1 MTLVA
6 NPNEVLWVQKY
17 RPAKVSDMILPVGT
31 KAAIQK
37 MVDSGDLPN
46 LLLVGTPGTGKTTIA
61 KAALNELGCDY
72 IVINGSL
79 ENGIDVL
86 RTKIANFASAVSFS
100 GGRKFVIV
108 DEADYLNPN
117 SVQPALRNFIEEY
130 SKNCGF
136 IFTCNFKNRIIEPL
150 RSRFSEI
157 EFSIPKDEQQKLIVQ
172 FFKRVCAILDNEK
185 IEYEKEVVAKVVQK
199 YFPDFRKTLGELQS
213 FSATGKIDE
222 TMFSDVKGEN
232 IDEVFRL
239 MKDKKFT
246 ELRNWVAHN
255 ADSDA
260 SELFRALFDASVERV
275 ELRSQPGF
283 IVTIAEYQ
291 YKHAF
296 VADPEIN
303 IMACITELM
312 METSFK

>member
-1 MTLVA
+1 MIKDEK
-6 NPNEVLWVQKY
+6 EVLWVQAY
-17 RPAKVSDMILPVGT
+17 RPRKVEECILPQSLKDT
-31 KAAIQK
+31 IQK

-46 LLLVGTPGTGKTTIA
+46 LLLVGSPGTGKTTVA

-86 RTKIANFASAVSFS
+86 RTKIANYATAVSFS
-100 GGRKFVIV
+100 GGRKFVII
-108 DEADYLNPN
+108 DEADYLNAN

-150 RSRFSEI
+150 RSRFSELD
-157 EFSIPKDEQQKLIVQ
+157 FTFPKENQQTLSLA
-172 FFKRVCAILDNEK
+172 FFKRVCAILDNENVK
-185 IEYEKEVVAKVVQK
+185 YEKATVAKIVQK

-213 FSATGKIDE
+213 FAATGKIDD
-222 TMFSDVKGEN
+222 TMLIDLKAES

-239 MKDKKFT
+239 MKEKKFT
-246 ELRNWVAHN
+246 DLRKWIAANST
-255 ADSDA
+255 SDA
-260 SELFRALFDASVERV
+260 SEFFRALFDASIEKV
-275 ELRSQPGF
+275 ELKSQPGF
-283 IVTIAEYQ
+283 IITIAEYQ

-296 VADPEIN
+296 VADSEIN
-303 IMACITELM
+303 LMACVTELM

>member
-17 RPAKVSDMILPVGT
+17 RPATVADCILPVAT

-136 IFTCNFKNRIIEPL
+136 VFTCNFKNRIIEPL

-157 EFSIPKDEQQKLIVQ
+157 DFTIPKDEQQGLILQ
-172 FFKRVCAILDNEK
+172 FFKRVCSILDNEGVV
-185 IEYEKEVVAKVVQK
+185 YEKSVVARVVQR
-199 YFPDFRKTLGELQS
+199 YFPDFRRTLGELQS

-222 TMFSDVKGEN
+222 TMFVDLKGESV
-232 IDEVFRL
+232 DEVFRL
-239 MKDKKFT
+239 MKEKKFT
-246 ELRNWVAHN
+246 DLRKWVASN
-255 ADSDA
+255 ATSDA
-260 SELFRALFDASVERV
+260 SELFRALFEASIEKV
-275 ELRSQPGF
+275 ELKSQPGF

-303 IMACITELM
+303 LMACITELM
-312 METSFK
+312 METMFK

>member
-17 RPAKVSDMILPVGT
+17 RPAKVADTILPVAT

-150 RSRFSEI
+150 RSRFSQI
-157 EFSIPKDEQQKLIVQ
+157 EFLIPKDEQQKLIVQ
-172 FFKRVCAILDNEK
+172 FFKRVCAILDNENV
-185 IEYEKEVVAKVVQK
+185 EYEKNTVAQVVQK
-199 YFPDFRKTLGELQS
+199 YFPDFRRTLGELQS
-213 FSATGKIDE
+213 FSATGKIDD
-222 TMFSDVKGEN
+222 TMFADVKGES

-246 ELRNWVAHN
+246 ELRTWVAHN

-260 SELFRALFDASVERV
+260 SELFRALFEASVEKV

-283 IVTIAEYQ
+283 IVTLGEYQ

-312 METSFK
+312 METSFR